1 MQNIII
7 KGARANNLDN
17 ISLELPKNNLI
28 VFTGVSGSGKS
39 SLTMDTLFAEGQRRY
54 VESLSSYAR
63 QFLMRMKKPE
73 IDYIKGICPAIAI
86 EQKVSTRNARST
98 VGTLT
103 EVYDFLRLLFARIG
117 VTISPI
123 SGMIVKKHEVNDV
136 VDYILNQSE
145 GTKIRLLIPISEKY
159 SDLDLN
165 KTLDLLIQKGYTR
178 GVWKNELWNLED
190 LTSNP
195 AIKKKDI
202 QILIDRMILRSFSEP
217 EIQRIADSVNTA
229 FYEAD
234 GECFVEIE
242 GQNAMHFNHR
252 FELDGITFPENTPH
266 LFNFNN
272 PYGACPKCEGFSLVM
287 GIDEKKVIPNPSLSV
302 YEGAISCWKGEK
314 LSQWLDDFLAA
325 AHHFNFP
332 VHKPY
337 AELSKEE
344 KKILWKGNSYFLG
357 IHSFF
362 EELQEKL
369 YKIQNRV
376 LLARYR
382 GRTKC
387 NECEGSRLRIEASYV
402 KINNK
407 NIGELVELPI
417 DQLFEFFERLALTPH
432 EEKISKR
439 LIYEIRSRLDFM
451 LKLGLNYLT
460 LNRLSSTLSG
470 GETQRINL
478 TRTLGSNLTD
488 SMYILDEPS
497 VGLHPRDTSRLVDVL
512 IALKN
517 KGNTVIVVE
526 HEEDVIRNADFLV
539 DIGPYAGI
547 HGGKVVF
554 AGDYSKI
561 KEASNL
567 SLTANYLTGKLKIP
581 IPNQRRS
588 FHESIIILGANQH
601 NLKNID
607 VTIPLNCLVAVSGVS
622 GSGKTT
628 LVKEIL
634 YPALMAHLGLA
645 TTKTTGNF
653 DRIEGSLSKI
663 KNVEM
668 VNQNPIGKSSRSNPV
683 TYVKAYDSIRQLMSD
698 RPLSV
703 IKGFKPKHFS
713 FNVDGGRCDS
723 CKGEGEQIIEMQFL
737 ADIKLECEECG
748 GKRFK
753 KEVLEVTYK
762 DKNIADI
769 LDLSIEEAL
778 EFFQDEKEIITRLKS
793 LDDVGLGYVKLGQSS
808 STLSGGE
815 AQRVKLASYLVSE
828 NSNDHIFFIFD
839 EPTTGLHFHD
849 IIKLLSSFNRLV
861 EKGHSVLVVEHNLE
875 ILKNADYLIDL
886 GPEGGIHGGELV
898 FQGIPEDIIN
908 VEKSQTA
915 KYLKEKLNQ

>member
-17 ISLELPKNNLI
+17 ISLELPKNNFI

-103 EVYDFLRLLFARIG
+103 EIYDFLRLLFARIG

-123 SGMIVKKHEVNDV
+123 SGMAIKKHEVNDV
-136 VDYILNQSE
+136 VDFILNQSE
-145 GTKIRLLIPISEKY
+145 GSKIRLLIPISEKY
-159 SDLDLN
+159 SDLDLE
-165 KTLDLLIQKGYTR
+165 KTVDLLIQKGYTR
-178 GVWKNELWNLED
+178 GVWHKELWNLED
-190 LTSNP
+190 LTSKP
-195 AIKKKDI
+195 DIKKKEI
-202 QILIDRMILRSFSEP
+202 HILIDRLIHRSFSEP

-242 GQNAMHFNHR
+242 GQTSMHFNHR

-314 LSQWLDDFLAA
+314 LSQWLDDFLAV

-337 AELSKEE
+337 AELSKDE

-387 NECEGSRLRIEASYV
+387 NECEGSRLRVEASYV

-417 DQLFEFFERLALTPH
+417 DQLFEFFERLTLTPH

-526 HEEDVIRNADFLV
+526 HEEDVIRSADFLV
-539 DIGPYAGI
+539 DIGPHAGI

-554 AGDYSKI
+554 AGDFSKI
-561 KEASNL
+561 EEASNL

-588 FHESIIILGANQH
+588 FRESINILGANQH

-607 VTIPLNCLVAVSGVS
+607 VTIPLNCLIAVSGVS

-653 DRIEGSLSKI
+653 DRIEGNLSKI

-778 EFFQDEKEIITRLKS
+778 EFFQEEKEIITRLKP

-849 IIKLLSSFNRLV
+849 ILKLLSSFNRLI

-898 FQGIPEDIIN
+898 FQGKPEEILK
-908 VEKSQTA
+908 VEKSQTG

>member
-73 IDYIKGICPAIAI
+73 IDYIKGIGPAIAI

-123 SGMIVKKHEVNDV
+123 SGMVVKKHEVNDV

-190 LTSNP
+190 LTSKP

-202 QILIDRMILRSFSEP
+202 QILIDRLILRSFSEP

-417 DQLFEFFERLALTPH
+417 DQLFQFFENLPLTPH
-432 EEKISKR
+432 QEKISKR

-460 LNRLSSTLSG
+460 LKRLSATLSG

-561 KEASNL
+561 KEASDL

-581 IPNQRRS
+581 LPNQRRS
-588 FHESIIILGANQH
+588 FHDSIIILGANQH

-778 EFFQDEKEIITRLKS
+778 EFFQEEKEIITRLKP

>member
-159 SDLDLN
+159 IDLN
-165 KTLDLLIQKGYTR
+165 LEKTIDLLIQKGYTR
-178 GVWKNELWNLED
+178 GVWKNELWDLED
-190 LTSNP
+190 LASKP
-195 AIKKKDI
+195 DIKKKDFR
-202 QILIDRMILRSFSEP
+202 ILVDRMILRSFSEP

-234 GECFVEIE
+234 GECYVEIE
-242 GQNAMHFNHR
+242 GHSAMHFNHR

-314 LSQWLDDFLAA
+314 LSQWLDDFLAV

-337 AELSKEE
+337 AELSKEQ

-417 DQLFEFFERLALTPH
+417 DQLFQFFENLILTPH
-432 EEKISKR
+432 QEKISKR
-439 LIYEIRSRLDFM
+439 LVYEIRSRLDFM

-539 DIGPYAGI
+539 DIGPHAGI

-561 KEASNL
+561 KEASEL

-581 IPNQRRS
+581 VPNQRRS
-588 FHESIIILGANQH
+588 FHDSLTILGANQH
-601 NLKNID
+601 NLKNIN

-778 EFFQDEKEIITRLKS
+778 EFFQEEKEIITRLKP

-828 NSNDHIFFIFD
+828 NLNDPIFFIFD

-849 IIKLLSSFNRLV
+849 ILKLLSSFNRLV

-898 FQGIPEDIIN
+898 FQGKPEEIIKA
-908 VEKSQTA
+908 EKSQTG
-915 KYLKEKLNQ
+915 KYLKEKLNP